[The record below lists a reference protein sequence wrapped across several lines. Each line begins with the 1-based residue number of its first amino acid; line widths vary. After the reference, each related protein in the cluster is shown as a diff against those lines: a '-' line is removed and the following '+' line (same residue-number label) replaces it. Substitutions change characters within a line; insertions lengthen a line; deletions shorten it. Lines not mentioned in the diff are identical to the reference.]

1 MSEES
6 QIRVVRRI
14 WDAIREGGIE
24 AGLELTPGVEWQ
36 PHAAGGQ
43 VLTSEEALKF
53 FAEFQGQR
61 ELLEVVPYSY
71 HAHGDYVLAS
81 GSFRLRGPGRI
92 SEFQIHWVYEFEDDH
107 LRRATSYGTR
117 AEALAAIG
125 VDEL

>member
-6 QIRVVRRI
+6 QIRFVRRI
-14 WDAIREGGIE
+14 WEAIRDGGIE

-53 FAEFQGQR
+53 FAEFQGER

-71 HAHGDYVLAS
+71 HAHGDFVLAS

-92 SEFQIHWVYEFEDDH
+92 SEFQIHWVYEFEGDR

-117 AEALAAIG
+117 AEALVAIG
-125 VDEL
+125 VDEI